1 MHGVPLDLTLLYSH
15 GSQSYRCLPAA
26 VQLCNRSFSLAF
38 LCVANGGLGALYILL
53 WMFFDTLWCVVTGVS
68 RLTAWD
74 PITYGLFDFTV
85 APGGIVMLAWRWEGG
100 KGREG
105 RIVMLAGLEV
115 GRDWG
120 G

>member
-15 GSQSYRCLPAA
+15 GSQSYRCLPA